1 MPHALRHITRSGFL
15 AMLLTGA
22 MVVIVLR
29 LFFLQVIQHDHYVA
43 LATEEQVKKLVIPA
57 SRGTV
62 YALDGD
68 TPVPLVMNQQVYTL
82 FADPMVV
89 DEPTQVAQ
97 VVRDIAGGNL
107 VVDNIEQNLTDGKK
121 QKSMYRVLAK
131 NVTLRQAELIKDK
144 DLKGIG
150 FQRVSKRVY
159 PEGAMAAQTLGF
171 VNNEGKGQY
180 GIEQQLNDRL
190 TGTDGIL
197 KSVTDVANV
206 PLSIGKDNIRQEPVN
221 GDNLVLTIDRNIQ
234 AKAQEA
240 LLAGLQRSGAT
251 HGSVLVMDP
260 ATGKVLALADFPTYS
275 PADFTNVQDEQVF
288 RNIATTEPYEPGSV
302 LKTFTIATGIDKGVI
317 DANSTFYNT
326 DKIKVEDRTI
336 TNALKGVTGTITM
349 QSALN
354 NSLNTG
360 MVTIAQRL
368 GDGERI
374 NKTSRD
380 TIYEYFHNRLG
391 LGERTGVEIANE
403 QKGIL
408 ISPEEEQGN
417 AVRYSNMAFG
427 QGLNVTM
434 MQVASGFSAII
445 NGGTYHSPTVLAG
458 TYDGGK
464 LKPENNSTARPN
476 VISPGASA
484 KAKEMIHQARVGYT
498 NTDTP
503 GYYIGGKTGTSQTLE
518 NGEYINS
525 QTVGTYLGFGGT
537 DAEAKYVIM
546 VQVSGK
552 NMNLE
557 GNKHAMPI
565 FTDLSNWMLGYYQ
578 LQPRA

>member
-1 MPHALRHITRSGFL
+1 
-15 AMLLTGA
+15 MLLTGA

-43 LATEEQVKKLVIPA
+43 LAKEEQVKKLVIPA
-57 SRGTV
+57 SRGMI

-68 TPVPLVMNQQVYTL
+68 TPVPLVMNQQVYTM

-89 DEPTQVAQ
+89 DKPAQVAQ

-107 VVDNIEQNLTDGKK
+107 VVENVEQNLAEGKT

-131 NVTLRQAELIKDK
+131 NVTLRQAELIKAK
-144 DLKGIG
+144 ELKGVG

-159 PEGAMAAQTLGF
+159 PEGQMAAQTLGF

-180 GIEQQLNDRL
+180 GVEQELNDRL
-190 TGTDGIL
+190 TGTDGLL

-206 PLSIGKDNIRQEPVN
+206 PLSIGKDNIRQEAVN
-221 GDNLVLTIDRNIQ
+221 GDNLVLTIDRNVQ

-251 HGSVLVMDP
+251 HGSVMVMDP
-260 ATGKVLALADFPTYS
+260 ETGHIVALADFPTYS

-302 LKTFTIATGIDKGVI
+302 MKTFTIATGIDKGVI
-317 DANSTFYNT
+317 NAGSTYYNT

-380 TIYEYFHNRLG
+380 TIYDYFHNRLG

-403 QKGIL
+403 QRGIL
-408 ISPEEEQGN
+408 ISPDEEQGN

-434 MQVASGFSAII
+434 MQVAAGFSAII
-445 NGGTYHSPTVLAG
+445 NGGTYHSPTVIAG
-458 TYDGGK
+458 TYENGR
-464 LKPENNSTARPN
+464 LKNENNSKTRPG
-476 VISPGASA
+476 VISANASA
-484 KAKEMIHQARVGYT
+484 QAKEMIHQARVGYT

-518 NGEYINS
+518 NGQYINS

-537 DAEAKYVIM
+537 DAAAKYVIM

-565 FTDLSNWMLGYYQ
+565 FTDISNWLLGYYQ

>member
-57 SRGTV
+57 SRGMI

-68 TPVPLVMNQQVYTL
+68 TPVPLVMNQQVYTM

-89 DEPTQVAQ
+89 DKPAQVAQ

-107 VVDNIEQNLTDGKK
+107 VVENIEQNLAEGKT

-131 NVTLRQAELIKDK
+131 NVTLRQAELIKAK
-144 DLKGIG
+144 ELKGVG

-159 PEGAMAAQTLGF
+159 PEGQMAAQTLGF

-180 GIEQQLNDRL
+180 GVEQELNDRL
-190 TGTDGIL
+190 TGTDGLL

-206 PLSIGKDNIRQEPVN
+206 PLSIGKDNIRQEAVN
-221 GDNLVLTIDRNIQ
+221 GDNLVLTIDRNVQ

-251 HGSVLVMDP
+251 HGSVMVMDP
-260 ATGKVLALADFPTYS
+260 ETGHIVALADFPTYS

-302 LKTFTIATGIDKGVI
+302 MKTFTIATGIDKGVI
-317 DANSTFYNT
+317 NAGSTYYNT

-380 TIYEYFHNRLG
+380 TIYDYFHNRLG

-403 QKGIL
+403 QRGIL
-408 ISPEEEQGN
+408 ISPDEEQGN

-434 MQVASGFSAII
+434 MQVAAGFSAII
-445 NGGTYHSPTVLAG
+445 NGGTYHSPTVIAG
-458 TYDGGK
+458 TYENGR
-464 LKPENNSTARPN
+464 LKNENNSKTRPG
-476 VISPGASA
+476 VISANASA
-484 KAKEMIHQARVGYT
+484 QAKEMIHQARVGYT

-518 NGEYINS
+518 NGQYINS

-537 DAEAKYVIM
+537 DAAAKYVIM

-565 FTDLSNWMLGYYQ
+565 FTDISNWLLGYYQ